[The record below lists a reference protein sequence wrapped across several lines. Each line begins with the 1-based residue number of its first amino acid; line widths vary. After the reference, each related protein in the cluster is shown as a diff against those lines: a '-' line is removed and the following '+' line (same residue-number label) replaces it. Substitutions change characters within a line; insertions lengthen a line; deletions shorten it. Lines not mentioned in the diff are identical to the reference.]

1 MGPGTSPAADSSR
14 RPAGPAELAGVDRAR
29 VELALGTLA
38 SNIKEL
44 RIEGE
49 RFFNHA
55 IHTVPEDLRQRI
67 QSQLRQLRE
76 ANLGPA
82 DTFRLGSLEAQFNS
96 CLELFNRRLRD
107 REASGKMRLPPPEPA
122 RRPSYDPAAGVAIDE
137 RPDPGAVE
145 ALYAGLY
152 GAGRGTAADL
162 EQFRAYLAAQHDAIR
177 RKTGCAQVQFRVA
190 KEEGKL
196 KLKAK
201 PLASSF

>member
-1 MGPGTSPAADSSR
+1 VGPGTSPAADSSR
-14 RPAGPAELAGVDRAR
+14 RPAAAAELAGAERAR
-29 VELALGTLA
+29 LELALGTLA
-38 SNIKEL
+38 SNIREL

-55 IHTVPEDLRQRI
+55 IHTAPEDLRQRI
-67 QSQLRQLRE
+67 HSQLRQLRE

-96 CLELFNRRLRD
+96 CLEHFNRRLRD
-107 REASGKMRLPPPEPA
+107 REASGSLRLPPPEPA
-122 RRPSYDPAAGVAIDE
+122 RRPRYDPAAGVAIDE
-137 RPDPGAVE
+137 RPDPAAVE

-152 GAGRGTAADL
+152 GEGRAAAADL
-162 EQFRAYLAAQHDAIR
+162 EQFRAYLATQLDTIR